1 MDGGFDELLYQLL
14 LLDLGLEH
22 LEAPFLVQLGF
33 PLLAGLLLHDGLRLF
48 RALSQLLGA
57 KSIVLTSHG
66 FALTPLPETLGIVV
80 GLVIAEHVLD
90 CLGVLNRKL
99 VHGKVEVDQSLVLS

>member
-1 MDGGFDELLYQLL
+1 MNCGLDELLYQLL
-14 LLDLGLEH
+14 LLDLGLQH
-22 LEAPFLVQLGF
+22 LEAPFFVQFGF

-48 RALSQLLGA
+48 RALGQLLGA
-57 KSIVLTSHG
+57 KSIVLRPHG

-90 CLGVLNRKL
+90 RLRVLDREL
-99 VHGKVEVDQSLVLS
+99 VHGKVEVDQSLVLP